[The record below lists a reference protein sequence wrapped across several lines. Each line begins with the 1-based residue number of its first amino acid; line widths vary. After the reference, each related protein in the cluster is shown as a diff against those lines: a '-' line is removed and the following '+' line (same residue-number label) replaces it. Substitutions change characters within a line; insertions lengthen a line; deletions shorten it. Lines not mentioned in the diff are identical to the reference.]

1 MADVSVRFWGVRG
14 TIPCPG
20 PETLRYGGNTTC
32 IEVTCGE
39 HSLIFDAGSGIR
51 RLGRLSAANG
61 RRDYEI
67 YLTHTHLDH
76 IIGLPFF
83 GPAFDSRNTLRV
95 HAGHL
100 ATDADLRDVFSNMM
114 RDPLLPISV
123 ETFQAETVFTCFK
136 QGEVLTP
143 YQGVEMHTAPL
154 NHPNGCTGY
163 RIEFKD
169 KVVAIITD
177 TEHRVGELDQNV
189 LKLSRDADIMIYDAT
204 YTDEEY
210 PSRKGWGHST
220 WQEACKMGEAANVG
234 KVVIFHHDPERTDE
248 QMDEITSAAEAMRPG
263 TIAAREGMVL
273 YL

>member
-1 MADVSVRFWGVRG
+1 MSDISVRFWGVRG

-39 HSLIFDAGSGIR
+39 HQLIFDAGSGIR
-51 RLGRLSAANG
+51 RLGRIAAGNG
-61 RRDYEI
+61 RLDYDI
-67 YLTHTHLDH
+67 FLTHTHLDH

-83 GPAFDSRNTLRV
+83 GPAFNPEVSMRV

-100 ATDADLRDVFSNMM
+100 DHSSKLRDVIANMM
-114 RDPLLPISV
+114 QDPLLPISV
-123 ETFQAETVFTCFK
+123 DTFQAETEFK
-136 QGEVLTP
+136 RFEQGDTLTP
-143 YQGVEMHTAPL
+143 FQGINMQTAPL

-169 KVVAIITD
+169 KSVAIVTD
-177 TEHRVGELDQNV
+177 TEHKAGATDDHVMGLA
-189 LKLSRDADIMIYDAT
+189 KDADVMIYDAT
-204 YTDEEY
+204 YTDDEY
-210 PSRKGWGHST
+210 PSKVGWGHST
-220 WQEACKMGEAANVG
+220 WQEAIRVGTAANVG

-248 QMDEITSAAEAMRPG
+248 QMDEIASAAEAMRPG

-273 YL
+273 YI

>member
-1 MADVSVRFWGVRG
+1 MADISVRFWGVRG

-32 IEVTCGE
+32 IEVICGE

-51 RLGRLSAANG
+51 RLGRLSAS
-61 RRDYEI
+61 RDRTEFEI
-67 YLTHTHLDH
+67 FLTHTHLDH

-83 GPAFDSRNTLRV
+83 GPAFDPRNRMRV

-100 ATDADLRDVFSNMM
+100 KSGNDLRNVFANMM

-123 ETFQAETVFTCFK
+123 DTFQADTEFVHFDQGTVLEPF
-136 QGEVLTP
+136 P
-143 YQGVEMHTAPL
+143 GVTMQTGPL

-163 RIEFKD
+163 RIEYAGKA
-169 KVVAIITD
+169 VAIITD
-177 TEHRVGELDQNV
+177 TEHKPDGMDENV
-189 LKLSRDADIMIYDAT
+189 LRLSRNADVMIYDAT

-210 PSRKGWGHST
+210 PSRVGWGHST
-220 WQEACKMGEAANVG
+220 WQEACRVGAAANVG

-263 TIAAREGMVL
+263 TVAAREGMVL

>member
-1 MADVSVRFWGVRG
+1 MADLTVRFWGVRG

-39 HSLIFDAGSGIR
+39 HNIIFDAGSGIR
-51 RLGRLSAANG
+51 RLGRLNDGNG
-61 RRDYEI
+61 RHDYDI

-83 GPAFDSRNTLRV
+83 GPAYNPENRMRV
-95 HAGHL
+95 SAGHL
-100 ATDADLRDVFSNMM
+100 ASGNDLRKVISNMM
-114 RDPLLPISV
+114 TDPLLPISV
-123 ETFQAETVFTCFK
+123 DTFQADTEFNRFT
-136 QGEVLTP
+136 QGDVLIP
-143 YQGVEMHTAPL
+143 YQGIKLHTAPL

-163 RIEFKD
+163 RLEYKD
-169 KVVAIITD
+169 KSVAIITD
-177 TEHRVGELDQNV
+177 TEHFPDRLDENV
-189 LKLSRDADIMIYDAT
+189 LKLSQDADIMIYDAT

-210 PSRKGWGHST
+210 PAKKGWGHST
-220 WQEACKMGEAANVG
+220 WQEACKVGEAANVG

-248 QMDEITSAAEAMRPG
+248 QMDEIASAAEATRPG